1 MSRRKKLRKVT
12 ALKTTAQKLQKL
24 GRMGDTELV
33 HVNKYEEKVLERI
46 RGGKLGVNPKT
57 GLKEAGP
64 LLDMATSALTSSS
77 GVGAAFKIG
86 QAVVSGYQAK
96 KNIKSQHDIGQ
107 KEIDAKRKKLEGLK
121 QIQPEHAQQLAN
133 LRKGAEE
140 GMIDTQAAPSQ
151 AAQPVYQQGQSQQA
165 QAMGQI
171 TRQGLEGSVIAQE
184 TSRKIGGDVRADIA
198 EQSRQIAF
206 KNEQTKAQAEQ
217 KLHEAMLKRGE
228 LLREIAGKQTDLSTE
243 SHLLGLKK
251 DQALKS
257 ATMDSWKRA
266 FGIAGG
272 IATSEDFFPEDEE
285 VT

>member
-140 GMIDTQAAPSQ
+140 GMIDTQAATSQ

-184 TSRKIGGDVRADIA
+184 SSRKIGGDVRADIA

-257 ATMDSWKRA
+257 ADFDSLKRA
-266 FGIAGG
+266 LGIAGG
-272 IATSEDFFPEDEE
+272 IATDEDLFPEDVEID
-285 VT
+285 

>member
-140 GMIDTQAAPSQ
+140 GMIDTPAATSQ

-243 SHLLGLKK
+243 SDLLGLKR

-257 ATMDSWKRA
+257 ATMDSWKSA

>member
-57 GLKEAGP
+57 GLKEANP
-64 LLDMATSALTSSS
+64 LLLGATAM
-77 GVGAAFKIG
+77 KIG
-86 QAVVSGYQAK
+86 QAITSSIQAK
-96 KNIKSQHDIGQ
+96 SNIKSQHDIGQ

-140 GMIDTQAAPSQ
+140 GMIDTQAATSQ

-243 SHLLGLKK
+243 SDLLGLKR